1 MEKKI
6 RELIEKYDIKI
17 REENLYHTPLWDFI
31 QDLEWLL
38 EEESWEDLVE
48 NIDKLEWGHIPWRI
62 PFEYK
67 EVLPTKKQMVFK
79 INDIIDVINKHLV
92 K

>member
-38 EEESWEDLVE
+38 EEESWEDIAE
-48 NIDKLEWGHIPWRI
+48 KIINEYIQRQEWCRE
-62 PFEYK
+62 FCESD
-67 EVLPTKKQMVFK
+67 MR
-79 INDIIDVINKHLV
+79 DILIKHLV